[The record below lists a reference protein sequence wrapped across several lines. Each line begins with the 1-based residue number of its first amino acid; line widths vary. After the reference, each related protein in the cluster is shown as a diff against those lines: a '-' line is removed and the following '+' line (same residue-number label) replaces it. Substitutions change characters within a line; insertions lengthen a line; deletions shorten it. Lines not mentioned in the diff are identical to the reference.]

1 VQLDDIEKTATD
13 EKRTIVRFDAVK
25 KK

>member
-1 VQLDDIEKTATD
+1 VPLDDIEKTAKD